1 MKINLASYILG
12 FFSFFRLYRT
22 RTEPW
27 PHNQDPNVTS
37 VYGAPLINQMQIGPS
52 FHINQ
57 LHNMLC
63 DTYKD
68 FFFLILY
75 PTLLHPNL
83 EVWICLDGLT
93 EEEQVWFKCS
103 LNSHQHAVA
112 QRYFHIRWK
121 DISEQTLTRFI
132 KSLADWVY
140 IISVMEQHLDR
151 SSVSCRKRWT
161 TVGRRS
167 TAADAEDYD

>member
-52 FHINQ
+52 FHINP

-68 FFFLILY
+68 FFFKFCI
-75 PTLLHPNL
+75 PHFFTQ
-83 EVWICLDGLT
+83 T
-93 EEEQVWFKCS
+93 
-103 LNSHQHAVA
+103 
-112 QRYFHIRWK
+112 WK
-121 DISEQTLTRFI
+121 YGY
-132 KSLADWVY
+132 V
-140 IISVMEQHLDR
+140 
-151 SSVSCRKRWT
+151 
-161 TVGRRS
+161 
-167 TAADAEDYD
+167 